1 MSPGT
6 KVILGA
12 STKGND
18 VSRWTGS
25 EKYIKDGVELLSP
38 AKTAVE
44 PTQRDNGEPYS
55 ASDFRN
61 ALGAAVEN
69 PGAIAEFVGEE
80 NVEAVLRI
88 LDLTN
93 DIEETSAM
101 GGGAMAGAS
110 VPLGSTSG
118 KRRKKAPQNTMIR
131 HENIDLSI
139 IDEVMELITKRG
151 II

>member
-1 MSPGT
+1 MLEDFVGGEN
-6 KVILGA
+6 VDAVLGILGI
-12 STKGND
+12 G
-18 VSRWTGS
+18 
-25 EKYIKDGVELLSP
+25 
-38 AKTAVE
+38 AV
-44 PTQRDNGEPYS
+44 
-55 ASDFRN
+55 
-61 ALGAAVEN
+61 
-69 PGAIAEFVGEE
+69 
-80 NVEAVLRI
+80 
-88 LDLTN
+88 
-93 DIEETSAM
+93 EETSAM